1 MDIELYKGDT
11 KAIISPHGGYVT
23 NLSDFSGDIL
33 FPKRTLKAKDGSD
46 KLRGGSHVCL
56 PNFGP
61 GGESG
66 QEQHGYGRASEWT
79 VESSSADDAVLTLAG
94 SGAYEGLKA
103 RLEYA
108 IADQELT
115 SALTLTNESS
125 QPLRVA
131 PAFHPYFVHK
141 GEVAIDGEQKAL
153 LDDFKD
159 AVFIDGAKHIL
170 RTDGRLITLMS
181 GNLPRWAQ
189 WTDQLGNYF
198 CLEPTQSGFAFAEDM
213 SRADE
218 LAPGETK
225 TYRFVIGWSSP
236 LEN

>member
-11 KAIISPHGGYVT
+11 KAIISPLGGYVT
-23 NLSDFSGDIL
+23 NLSDFGGDVL
-33 FPKRTLKAKDGSD
+33 YPKRILNAQDGSE

-61 GGESG
+61 GGNSG
-66 QEQHGYGRASEWT
+66 QEQHGYGRTSQWT
-79 VESSSADDAVLTLAG
+79 VESSGTDNVVLTLAG
-94 SGAYEGLKA
+94 SGAYEGLQA

-125 QPLRVA
+125 APLRVA

-141 GEVAIDGEQKAL
+141 GEVAVDGAQKAL
-153 LDDFKD
+153 LDDFKE
-159 AVFIDGAKHIL
+159 AVFIDGAKHIV
-170 RTDGRLITLMS
+170 RTEGRLITLMS

-198 CLEPTQSGFAFAEDM
+198 CVEPTQSGFAFTEDI
-213 SRADE
+213 SRAGE

-225 TYRFVIGWSSP
+225 TYRFVIDWSSP